1 MLFYISHDVSLAAMS
16 KMPEF
21 NSVCLKTLE
30 NWARNEQWTR
40 RRSEFE
46 EQVRVRVQAKMADE
60 LAQKQIDTLQSLEK
74 IYGEILQTIKS
85 GELKFRS
92 YEGAISSLVRLAGF
106 IEELRDKVL
115 ASLPSQKAKT
125 QTTTAPNFT
134 PEEARAAV
142 QAVLALRRRRQREQE
157 ELSQVG

>member
-30 NWARNEQWTR
+30 NWARTEQWTR
-40 RRSEFE
+40 RRYEFE
-46 EQVRVRVQAKMADE
+46 EQVRVRVQAKMADD

-74 IYGEILQTIKS
+74 IYGEILQTVKS

-92 YEGAISSLVRLAGF
+92 YESAINSLVRMAGF

-115 ASLPSQKAKT
+115 ATLPSRKAKT
-125 QTTTAPNFT
+125 QTAIVPNFT

-142 QAVLALRRRRQREQE
+142 QAVLEHRRKKLRAERDLDRT
-157 ELSQVG
+157 G